1 MVFGAVEHLL
11 GYEQFTMAELLDWGA
26 ANGVPTAGLKAVK
39 DLVFVTLDGDLVH
52 PGHVRISSDYMDTAG
67 ACIRNDQVMVP
78 VRRLAE
84 LMGAVVAQNTTSG
97 QTIVSRAGDTIT
109 LTPNSKTAYIN
120 GAATTLTVVP
130 FMESNQ
136 IYVSVGDLA
145 DWFGQTV
152 TRSKDKQLIEITE
165 DKSVAGSSNLEQWA
179 ISMGALLLYENNPKE
194 ANLFGGKVRYGAMA
208 VGSAV
213 TDRIHT
219 TGPDFGRTPLATD
232 WGITNRE
239 GLFAQAKAL
248 IASNT
253 TWDLCR
259 VSHLAQW
266 GYLSGYVTYAEAL
279 AMVQPAAETL
289 YSRYSNWKQLQK
301 DYLEGYMKWA
311 GLNGNVWTTER
322 GKLYDTILNDPNMNG
337 VFDNTLFRTGVIGL
351 PELSFDSN
359 GGSEITGI
367 TAKTSKPV
375 KLTSYVP
382 TRAGFAFSGWF
393 SDKELTKA
401 VSEVK
406 LDRDTTVYANGSKN
420 RPWFYRCCG

>member
-1 MVFGAVEHLL
+1 M
-11 GYEQFTMAELLDWGA
+11 Q
-26 ANGVPTAGLKAVK
+26 
-39 DLVFVTLDGDLVH
+39 
-52 PGHVRISSDYMDTAG
+52 
-67 ACIRNDQVMVP
+67 C
-78 VRRLAE
+78 
-84 LMGAVVAQNTTSG
+84 
-97 QTIVSRAGDTIT
+97 
-109 LTPNSKTAYIN
+109 
-120 GAATTLTVVP
+120 
-130 FMESNQ
+130 
-136 IYVSVGDLA
+136 
-145 DWFGQTV
+145 
-152 TRSKDKQLIEITE
+152 
-165 DKSVAGSSNLEQWA
+165 
-179 ISMGALLLYENNPKE
+179 
-194 ANLFGGKVRYGAMA
+194 
-208 VGSAV
+208 
-213 TDRIHT
+213 
-219 TGPDFGRTPLATD
+219 
-232 WGITNRE
+232 
-239 GLFAQAKAL
+239 

-289 YSRYSNWKQLQK
+289 CSRYSNWKQLQK

-406 LDRDTTVYANGSKN
+406 LDRDTTVYAKWIEKTDLGFTDVADNSPFRAAIGWAVKEGITNGTSATTFSPGNTCTTAQILTFLWRANGSPN
-420 RPWFYRCCG
+420 SNAACPASDVAETSPFYKALCWANEKDLMTKGSGSTPCTRAAAVTYLWKLAGSPKMSVNSSFTDVPASADFAQAVAWAVEQGVTNGVSASEFAPDSTCTRGQIVTFLYRNLLD